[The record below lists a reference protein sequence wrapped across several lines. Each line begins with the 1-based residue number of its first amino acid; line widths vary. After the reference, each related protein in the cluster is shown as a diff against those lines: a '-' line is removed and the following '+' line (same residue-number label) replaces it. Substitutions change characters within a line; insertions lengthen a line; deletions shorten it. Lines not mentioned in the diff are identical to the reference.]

1 MSRPSSLKSGGNW
14 RLSNG
19 TFLVPSYLFHKSVN
33 LDLLYPPFLEALL
46 NLLMECHL
54 QGSSYKVY
62 SGHRGF
68 DEQTELYEKHLQG
81 GPRAAPAGLSAHN
94 YGMAIDCARLVAG
107 KLSWDPSDYK
117 VLEETVG
124 KHGLITGASFN
135 DRPHVQWPGYV
146 NARQLLPLKAL
157 YASVQG
163 GMADQL
169 KAVWAHLDSGA
180 TP

>member
-1 MSRPSSLKSGGNW
+1 MSKPSSPKSGGSW

-19 TFLVPSYLFHKSVN
+19 ISLVPSYLFHKSVN

-54 QGSSYKVY
+54 KGSSYKVY
-62 SGHRGF
+62 SGSRSF

-94 YGMAIDCARLVAG
+94 YGLAIDCARLVAG
-107 KLSWDPSDYK
+107 KLSWDSADYK
-117 VLEETVG
+117 MLEETVS
-124 KHGLITGASFN
+124 KHGLITGAPFN
-135 DRPHVQWPGYV
+135 DRPHVQWPAYV

-157 YASVQG
+157 HASVQG
-163 GMADQL
+163 DAADKL
-169 KAVWAHLDSGA
+169 KAVWSFLDSGA
-180 TP
+180 KP